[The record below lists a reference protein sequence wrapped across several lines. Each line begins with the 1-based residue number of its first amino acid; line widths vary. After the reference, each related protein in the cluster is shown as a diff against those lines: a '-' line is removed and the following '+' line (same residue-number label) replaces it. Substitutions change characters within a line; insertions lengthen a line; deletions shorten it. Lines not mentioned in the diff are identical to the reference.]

1 MSAPLLVVVA
11 LIYAY
16 VGWEQYAAG
25 KFGMAMVWV
34 AYAFANLGFLLD
46 LLWRK

>member
-1 MSAPLLVVVA
+1 MSAPLLLVVA

-16 VGWEQYAAG
+16 VGWEQWMAG
-25 KFGMAMVWV
+25 KLGMALVWI
-34 AYAFANLGFLLD
+34 AYAFANVGFLLD